1 MIVLKGKFLCGEPH
15 GFIKNLSLVMVAVFW
30 AGQQEYEK
38 VPVFLLELMSNLIN
52 THKVKVFYGLEKVRT
67 D

>member
-1 MIVLKGKFLCGEPH
+1 
-15 GFIKNLSLVMVAVFW
+15 MVAVFW